1 MGEEASVATWRR
13 RWPGKTG
20 RIGRGSP
27 SRSGTGCHDTP
38 SPPAA
43 RARFDFLPPAVG
55 EMGGSGS
62 RAGERTGDGARWIVE
77 LDRLLTVRSPVGG
90 REVAAKRFDTQ
101 GVLAAG
107 SEGNVD
113 LLDFY

>member
-1 MGEEASVATWRR
+1 MGEV
-13 RWPGKTG
+13 
-20 RIGRGSP
+20 
-27 SRSGTGCHDTP
+27 
-38 SPPAA
+38 
-43 RARFDFLPPAVG
+43 
-55 EMGGSGS
+55 GGSGS

-107 SEGNVD
+107 SGGNVD
-113 LLDFY
+113 RLDFY